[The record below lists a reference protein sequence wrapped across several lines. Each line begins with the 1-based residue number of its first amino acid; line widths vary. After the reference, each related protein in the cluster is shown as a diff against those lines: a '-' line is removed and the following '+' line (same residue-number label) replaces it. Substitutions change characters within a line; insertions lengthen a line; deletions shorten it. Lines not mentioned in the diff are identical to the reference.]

1 MILQNEL
8 KAQGIAV
15 NSYIDILFWIRQKKW
30 LLIALAYGFTMHNLV
45 VPPADLNAAAY
56 DALIIISMA
65 LILIVTEPLPLPA
78 IAMFMIFMQV
88 VLGIDT
94 ANNVASSFMN
104 DAVFFI
110 MGSLMLAVAIVNQGL
125 DKRLALGI
133 IYLTGHKT
141 WRIVAGFTAIS
152 AILASFIGEHT
163 VAAMMMPVG
172 LTLVRYAHKDPRKV
186 AGLTAA
192 LLFSIA
198 YGATIG
204 SIGTPS
210 GGARNV
216 IMMNYWA
223 EFGAGT
229 VTYMEWI
236 KYVYPM
242 VLVQIPVTVLIL
254 LITFKPEHSN
264 LDSAV
269 RKLVIDVAHAGRI
282 KGKEWLA
289 IILFILV
296 FLGWV
301 FLSEE
306 FGLGII
312 ALVGVFMYLAFGLV
326 EWRELNRR
334 TNWGVILLFGSA
346 ISIGIQMND
355 TGAAKWLAQV
365 IITNLSKVIESP
377 EVLQGS
383 VAVLLTGVMS
393 NVLSSSA
400 TVAVVGPIVLDL
412 GGNQIL
418 IGFATAIASAF
429 GYFTAVA
436 APACTIIYSS
446 GLVQSKDF
454 LRAGWKMGVLS
465 LVSLLGLSLIWWP
478 LL

>member
-1 MILQNEL
+1 M
-8 KAQGIAV
+8 
-15 NSYIDILFWIRQKKW
+15 YIDILFWIRQKKW
-30 LLIALAYGFTMHNLV
+30 LLIALLYGLVMHTFIT
-45 VPPADLNAAAY
+45 PPADLTMAAY
-56 DALIIISMA
+56 DTLIIISMA
-65 LILIVTEPLPLPA
+65 LILIITEPLPLPA
-78 IAMFMIFMQV
+78 IAMLMIFMQV
-88 VLGIDT
+88 VLGVDT

-110 MGSLMLAVAIVNQGL
+110 MGSLMLAVAIVSQGL

-133 IYLTGHKT
+133 IKITGHKT
-141 WRIVAGFTAIS
+141 WRIVVGFTAIS
-152 AILASFIGEHT
+152 AILSSFIGEHT
-163 VAAMMMPVG
+163 VTAMMMPVG

-210 GGARNV
+210 GGGRNV
-216 IMMNYWA
+216 IMMNYWS
-223 EFGAGT
+223 EFGVGT
-229 VTYMEWI
+229 VSYLEWI

-242 VLVQIPVTVLIL
+242 VLFQIPFTVIIL
-254 LITFKPEHSN
+254 LWTFKPEYDI

-269 RKLVIDVAHAGRI
+269 RKLVVDVAHAGKI

-289 IILFILV
+289 LFLFGLV

-301 FLSEE
+301 FLSEDV
-306 FGLGII
+306 GLGVI
-312 ALVGVFMYLAFGLV
+312 ALIGVFLYLAFGLV
-326 EWRELNRR
+326 DWSELNQR
-334 TNWGVILLFGSA
+334 TNWGVILLFGAA
-346 ISIGIQMND
+346 ISIGIQMNQS
-355 TGAAKWLAQV
+355 GAAQWVAKT
-365 IITNLSKVIESP
+365 IIVNLSQIIESP
-377 EVLQGS
+377 AVLQGS
-383 VAVLLTGVMS
+383 VSVLLTGVMS

-412 GGNQIL
+412 GGDPIL
-418 IGFATAIASAF
+418 IGFTTAIASAF

-446 GLVQSKDF
+446 GLVRSKDF
-454 LRAGWKMGVLS
+454 LRAGWKMAVLS
-465 LVSLLGLSLIWWP
+465 IVSLLALSLLWWP